1 MKKLFSLILSL
12 LLSLSFLP
20 AKAAKI
26 GDIAGE
32 VIYTDISAYINHY
45 PISAYAY
52 DGGMV
57 VVAEDLKNFGFDV
70 NYNDDTR
77 NLNITPNTSI
87 NTLNGMGTVYKN
99 GARIGKHL
107 SYALYS
113 DINVY
118 LNGSWIPSCAI
129 NGYMIIKLEDLAN
142 EYIGTSFTWDNSTRS
157 AKLWLDWAG
166 ITEYKPLTENPD
178 YIDYS
183 KYIGSYFIPS
193 STTRPWF
200 GDSLEIYS
208 IDGNTISFD
217 YQYSKSGHAVGYTAN
232 LGHFTDAKNA
242 FATGTSGYGDVP
254 QWQWV
259 YIEYRFKFYNDRIVL
274 TVGDTYKNDIIFYLN

>member
-99 GARIGKHL
+99 GARLGKHF
-107 SYALYS
+107 S
-113 DINVY
+113 D
-118 LNGSWIPSCAI
+118 PTA
-129 NGYMIIKLEDLAN
+129 
-142 EYIGTSFTWDNSTRS
+142 FTIWS
-157 AKLWLDWAG
+157 
-166 ITEYKPLTENPD
+166 
-178 YIDYS
+178 
-183 KYIGSYFIPS
+183 
-193 STTRPWF
+193 
-200 GDSLEIYS
+200 
-208 IDGNTISFD
+208 
-217 YQYSKSGHAVGYTAN
+217 
-232 LGHFTDAKNA
+232 
-242 FATGTSGYGDVP
+242 
-254 QWQWV
+254 
-259 YIEYRFKFYNDRIVL
+259 
-274 TVGDTYKNDIIFYLN
+274 